1 MSQNSRFL
9 VVSEP
14 PFNKFIHFNFYFPM
28 LLESKRAKDRARLN
42 TYSDISSH
50 LQEHNF
56 NNCATKKYDLS
67 ED

>member
-1 MSQNSRFL
+1 MTLNSRFL
-9 VVSEP
+9 LVSVP

-50 LQEHNF
+50 L
-56 NNCATKKYDLS
+56 
-67 ED
+67 